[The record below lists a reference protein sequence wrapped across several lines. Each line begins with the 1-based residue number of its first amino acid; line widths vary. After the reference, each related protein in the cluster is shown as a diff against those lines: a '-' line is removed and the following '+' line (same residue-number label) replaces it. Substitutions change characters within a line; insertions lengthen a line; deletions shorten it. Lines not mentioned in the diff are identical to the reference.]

1 MNLLDI
7 IYDIRLRLDD
17 DGGHTNETVPSGYT
31 YYWEA
36 DDSTCL
42 WKNIELVRHLNAAHR
57 EIAVRT
63 RCYRDADAIQI
74 PISANVAYYDYDP
87 VILSVEEVLLA
98 STGQPLTKMQLRDL
112 RPLQDI
118 NSSTGTPT
126 HYLEENTPFRM
137 MLYPTPDGTDSL
149 YLTVYRLPLYSFE
162 WSGRNG
168 QILEPPEQIRETLI
182 QGALMYAYQKRDVD
196 TEDGQRQ
203 TFHAKEFDK
212 LVGKPVDYR
221 TLEDRRWNANLDTRI
236 TPSPYTVRRR
246 SSRVGW
252 NTSDWS

>member
-1 MNLLDI
+1 MTPLDLV
-7 IYDIRLRLDD
+7 YDCRLRMDD
-17 DGGHTNETVPSGYT
+17 EGGNTGTVISPNT
-31 YYWEA
+31 YYWEQS
-36 DDSTCL
+36 DSGCL
-42 WKNIELVRHLNAAHR
+42 IKNAEWLRFLNQAHK
-57 EIAVRT
+57 EIAART
-63 RCYRDADAIQI
+63 SCYRDADAIQI
-74 PISANVAYYDYDP
+74 PISADVAYYDYDP

-137 MLYPTPDGTDSL
+137 MLYPTPDGADSL
-149 YLTVYRLPLYSFE
+149 YLTVYRLPLYDFE

-168 QILEPPEQIRETLI
+168 QVLEPPEALREALI
-182 QGALMYAYQKRDVD
+182 QGALMYAYQKRDAD

-203 TFHAKEFDK
+203 AFHAKEFDR

-221 TLEDRRWNANLDTRI
+221 TLEARRWNANLDTRI
-236 TPSPYTVRRR
+236 IPSPYTVRRR

-252 NTSDWS
+252 NTSDWR